1 MSAKPTV
8 YKNVNNNMY
17 QETSQ
22 LFIAALDK
30 LLIKHMLKIR
40 EKRFLI

>member
-22 LFIAALDK
+22 FIAALDK
-30 LLIKHMLKIR
+30 LLIKHKLKIR